1 MPTTANM
8 LDLSVLPAAARREV
22 RDFYQFILTRRKN
35 TKKAP
40 AVGNATHR
48 FSDLC
53 GTLSWKGDAVAAQRS
68 LRDEW

>member
-1 MPTTANM
+1 MTTANM
-8 LDLSVLPAAARREV
+8 LDLTALPAAKRREV
-22 RDFYQFILTRRKN
+22 LDFFQFLLSRRDI
-35 TKKAP
+35 TKKTTS
-40 AVGNATHR
+40 ATTEYH